1 MLALYNGITLVI
13 ESPKTDRV
21 DIITTGGT
29 FIVKTPHSL
38 TQQELEVY
46 LRNLISTPVTTV
58 YEIDIKSESGSV
70 RQLSLVGSSIVG
82 GRLRNLGVSSGE
94 MEVNIYDRGIKV
106 TGANKAT
113 IFDAIRSNPMLFLR
127 CEDYFAKS
135 NYSTDF
141 KTYLNKNL
149 SNMRRS

>member
-1 MLALYNGITLVI
+1 MLELYNGITLVI

-29 FIVKTPHSL
+29 FIVKTPHPL

-82 GRLRNLGVSSGE
+82 GRLRNRGVSSGK
-94 MEVNIYDRGIKV
+94 MEVNIYDRGNKV